1 MKPLLYSGL
10 DFIRQRS
17 GKKGQGIDLRRALA
31 QHLADS
37 ALAAVLTVDIG
48 FEPLLISAELA
59 LQGSGVQVLHPA
71 LGLIDLRALPG
82 GAGQGG
88 RIQRHGL
95 LQIPAVAVN
104 KVQRSSLT
112 CSLIDSMKSPC
123 LLRQM
128 AF

>member
-1 MKPLLYSGL
+1 MKETFTKAG
-10 DFIRQRS
+10 
-17 GKKGQGIDLRRALA
+17 LA

-37 ALAAVLTVDIG
+37 ALAAVLAVDIG

-82 GAGQGG
+82 GADQGS

-95 LQIPAVAVN
+95 LKIHAVAVG
-104 KVQRSSLT
+104 V
-112 CSLIDSMKSPC
+112 
-123 LLRQM
+123 LLE
-128 AF
+128 AGVHGNPGVGCVAGAK

>member
-17 GKKGQGIDLRRALA
+17 GKKGQGIDLRRVLA

-71 LGLIDLRALPG
+71 LGLIDLSALPG
-82 GAGQGG
+82 GADQGG

-95 LQIPAVAVN
+95 LKIHAVAVG
-104 KVQRSSLT
+104 V
-112 CSLIDSMKSPC
+112 
-123 LLRQM
+123 LLE
-128 AF
+128 AGVHGNPGVGCVAGAK